1 MEMKGISILFFK
13 YSLLVHLTSVLLRF
27 SSVDSRGFRALREVG
42 FALAIGVASVAA
54 IVVIV
59 VIVVVVI
66 AIVIVVV
73 VAAAVFFSDDG
84 CNCFRTDCHTIT
96 YKHIPTLNI

>member
-1 MEMKGISILFFK
+1 M
-13 YSLLVHLTSVLLRF
+13 HLPSVLLRF

-42 FALAIGVASVAA
+42 LALAIGVASVAA

-73 VAAAVFFSDDG
+73 AAAAVFVAMMAVIVSE
-84 CNCFRTDCHTIT
+84 
-96 YKHIPTLNI
+96 HIAILLLTNIYRR